1 MTTRR
6 LIDVIGLPT
15 PEQARRIVILLGLA
29 GGARHD
35 DGAGEATPAPRT
47 KTVHQQA
54 S

>member
-1 MTTRR
+1 MTPRP

-15 PEQARRIVILLGLA
+15 PEQARLIVLRLGLA

-35 DGAGEATPAPRT
+35 NGAGAVTPAPRA

>member
-1 MTTRR
+1 MTAR

-15 PEQARRIVILLGLA
+15 PEQARRIVVRLGLA
-29 GGARHD
+29 GGVRHD
-35 DGAGEATPAPRT
+35 NGAGAATPTPRA